1 VLKNL
6 TRRTTKQSAKVATAV
21 AAIVAAAVCTAPSAN
36 AADPTTKFR
45 LEYGA
50 SYAVG
55 TLRWHQRSVDVD
67 YSIKASYCRQLQ
79 AFGFD
84 QSGNKRG
91 YRESLVVCNS
101 TDSDTRNV
109 PVDVPGGAKII
120 RLDLVDEKGKL
131 LDSVKCVPGADCLT

>member
-1 VLKNL
+1 MLKNL
-6 TRRTTKQSAKVATAV
+6 TRRTTKQSVKVATAV

-45 LEYGA
+45 LAYGA

-84 QSGNKRG
+84 QDGVGWGHPKSP
-91 YRESLVVCNS
+91 VVCNA
-101 TDSDTRNV
+101 TDSGTRNV
-109 PVDVPGGAKII
+109 LVDVPGGAKII

>member
-1 VLKNL
+1 MLKNL

-21 AAIVAAAVCTAPSAN
+21 AAIVAAAICTAPSAN
-36 AADPTTKFR
+36 ADPTTKFR

-84 QSGNKRG
+84 QNGNGRG
-91 YRESLVVCNS
+91 YRESPVVCNS

-120 RLDLVDEKGKL
+120 RLDLVDEKGNL

>member
-1 VLKNL
+1 MLKNL

-21 AAIVAAAVCTAPSAN
+21 AVIVAAAVCTAPSAN
-36 AADPTTKFR
+36 AADPTTRFR

-50 SYAVG
+50 SYALG

-67 YSIKASYCRQLQ
+67 YSIKASYCRELR

-84 QSGNKRG
+84 STGNQRG
-91 YRESLVVCNS
+91 RKDSPLVCNL
-101 TDSDTRNV
+101 TYPDTMNV
-109 PVDVPGGAKII
+109 PVDSPGGAKII
-120 RLDLVDEKGKL
+120 RLDLVDERGNL